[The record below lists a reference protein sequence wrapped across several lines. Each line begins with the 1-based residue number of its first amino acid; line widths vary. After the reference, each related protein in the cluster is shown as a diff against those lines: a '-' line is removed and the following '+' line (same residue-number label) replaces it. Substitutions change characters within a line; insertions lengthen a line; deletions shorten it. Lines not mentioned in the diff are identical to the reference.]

1 MIGGTMRKITLVF
14 TFLVIVL
21 LLGLDALPAAAQ
33 ASSAYDVVAAVN
45 DFRTSNGLPAL
56 QVDPILMSVAQAHSD
71 YQASIGTVTHTGAGG
86 TRPVDRAIAAGFGGG
101 ATVFISENI
110 AGGLNMSIS
119 KAIWQYWQ
127 DDVHL
132 HTMLNPAAIYIGAGV
147 GKAGDTV
154 YYTVDTGYYAGAS
167 APTQPG
173 GGTSVPASTVVAY
186 DPFVVSTPR
195 EDGAIIHIVG
205 FGQTLIGIAD
215 KYGVELNDLLQLN
228 NLTMK
233 SVIYPKEEIIIKP
246 SHTPGSTELPTN
258 LAPTITPS
266 RTVTGFNLS
275 PTPRGTFT
283 PRPSL
288 TFTPTTTPMPM
299 SAERVRLVIGV
310 ASSALLVF
318 VGVLLVG
325 MFKRK

>member
-1 MIGGTMRKITLVF
+1 MIGGTMRKAILLS
-14 TFLVIVL
+14 FLSILL
-21 LLGLDALPAAAQ
+21 LLGFEAVPASAQ

-71 YQASIGTVTHTGAGG
+71 YQASINTVTHTGAGG
-86 TRPVDRAIAAGFGGG
+86 TRPVDRAVAAGFGGG

-127 DDVHL
+127 DDAHL

-167 APTQPG
+167 APTPPG
-173 GGTSVPASTVVAY
+173 GGTSAPASTVVAY

-215 KYGVELNDLLQLN
+215 KYDVELNDLLQLN

-246 SHTPGSTELPTN
+246 SRTPGATEPPTN
-258 LAPTITPS
+258 PAPTVTPS
-266 RTVTGFNLS
+266 RTGTSFKRS
-275 PTPRGTFT
+275 TTPRGTFT
-283 PRPSL
+283 PRPSS
-288 TFTPTTTPMPM
+288 TSTPTTTPMPM
-299 SAERVRLVIGV
+299 SAERERLVIGV
-310 ASSALLVF
+310 AAAALVVF

-325 MFKRK
+325 IFKGK

>member
-1 MIGGTMRKITLVF
+1 MRKAILI
-14 TFLVIVL
+14 LS
-21 LLGLDALPAAAQ
+21 LLGILLFLGTDVFPAAAQ

-127 DDVHL
+127 DDAHL

-186 DPFVVSTPR
+186 DPFIVSTPR
-195 EDGAIIHIVG
+195 EDGAVIHVVG
-205 FGQTLIGIAD
+205 FGQTLIGIAN
-215 KYGVELNDLLQLN
+215 KYGVELNDLLQFN

-246 SHTPGSTELPTN
+246 SHTPGPTEPSTSPV
-258 LAPTITPS
+258 PTITPS
-266 RTVTGFNLS
+266 RTVTSSQLS

-283 PRPSL
+283 PRPSS
-288 TFTPTTTPMPM
+288 TSTPTTTPLPIT
-299 SAERVRLVIGV
+299 AEREHLVIGV
-310 ASSALLVF
+310 ASVALVIF
-318 VGVLLVG
+318 VGVLLVSL
-325 MFKRK
+325 FKRK